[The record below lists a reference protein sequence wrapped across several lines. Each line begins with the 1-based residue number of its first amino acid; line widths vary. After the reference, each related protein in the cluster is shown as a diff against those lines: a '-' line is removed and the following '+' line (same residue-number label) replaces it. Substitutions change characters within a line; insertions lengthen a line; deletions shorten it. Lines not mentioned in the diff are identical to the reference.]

1 MLILIA
7 TLSNAAEGVGKDTL
21 DIGVLKTTE
30 VKVVQ
35 KMLFQ
40 KEDKLEI
47 GAHLG
52 VMPFDGYT
60 IAPQVALTGAQHFS
74 ETVAAEVQVGAGYG
88 FPSAVYTELEG
99 PSYGVAVEAYRY
111 LASAEASLQY
121 TPIYAKMNLGGGRI
135 VHHDVYVLGGAGVTV
150 EQSMLPEADIAIAP
164 TLPLG
169 VGTRLF
175 LSKTTMLRLELRD
188 SMLVEYRA
196 QSATWGF
203 KQNVALTAGLAVLL
217 GETR

>member
-1 MLILIA
+1 MLTMMT
-7 TLSNAAEGVGKDTL
+7 TLALAAEGVGKDTL
-21 DIGVLKTTE
+21 DIGVLKNTE

-40 KEDKLEI
+40 KEDKMEL

-60 IAPQVALTGAQHFS
+60 VAPQLALTGVQHFS
-74 ETVAAEVQVGAGYG
+74 ETVAAEVQLGVGYG

-99 PSYGVAVEAYRY
+99 PTYGVAVEAYRY
-111 LASAEASLQY
+111 LASAEASIQY
-121 TPIYAKMNLGGGRI
+121 TPIYAKLNLGGGRI

-150 EQSMLPEADIAIAP
+150 EQSMLPEADLAIAP

-175 LSKTTMLRLELRD
+175 LSKTAMMRLELRD
-188 SMLVEYRA
+188 SMLLEYRA

-203 KQNVALTAGLAVLL
+203 KQNVAITAGIGVLL
-217 GETR
+217 GETK